1 MESLEIE
8 PIKKKQITIYLVRNK
23 KQSFDKSQM
32 NKLQEILKTEK
43 FRFAVLDFNDKE
55 LKETYE
61 EPLAKFLEKFWI
73 PYFSVDIPDYVR
85 DLLNVEIFEKEAQI
99 NELEK
104 EYEKLLFKDEEE
116 NSFKIQ
122 SLHSWIELLQKEV
135 ESQKATLES
144 TIRPEWIVKKVLD
157 IAKMIRNDV
166 FSIMHF
172 THEEIYSELKNLF
185 ESYNIKVKKIDIS
198 KRNVNKIII

>member
-43 FRFAVLDFNDKE
+43 FRFAVIDFNDKE

>member
-23 KQSFDKSQM
+23 KQIFNKKQM
-32 NKLQEILKTEK
+32 NRLQEFLKTEK
-43 FRFAVLDFNDKE
+43 FRFAVIDFNDKE
-55 LKETYE
+55 LKGTYE
-61 EPLAKFLEKFWI
+61 EPLSKFLEKFWI

-85 DLLNVEIFEKEAQI
+85 DLLNVEIFEKEALI

-104 EYEKLLFKDEEE
+104 EYEKLLFEDEDE

-135 ESQKATLES
+135 KSQKATLES

-198 KRNVNKIII
+198 QRNVNKIII

>member
-8 PIKKKQITIYLVRNK
+8 AIKKKQITLYLVRNK
-23 KQSFDKSQM
+23 KQGFDKNQLH
-32 NKLQEILKTEK
+32 KLQDILKNKK
-43 FRFAVLDFNDKE
+43 FRFAVIDFNDKE
-55 LKETYE
+55 LKESYE
-61 EPLAKFLEKFWI
+61 KPLSEFLEKFWI

-85 DLLNVEIFEKEAQI
+85 DLLNIEIFEKEALI

-104 EYEKLLFKDEEE
+104 EYEELLLTENED

-122 SLHSWIELLQKEV
+122 SLNSWIELLKKEV
-135 ESQKATLES
+135 DSQKTSLES
-144 TIRPEWIVKKVLD
+144 TVKPRWIVKKVLD

-198 KRNVNKIII
+198 KRNINKIIV

>member
-8 PIKKKQITIYLVRNK
+8 SIKKKQITIYLVRNK
-23 KQSFDKSQM
+23 KQSFDKNQM

-43 FRFAVLDFNDKE
+43 FRFAVIDFNDKE